1 MRQARVLLIAACIV
15 GLAVSP
21 VWSQGAEK
29 KRIAV
34 LDFDFSAIQPWWS
47 GAWDVGKGVA
57 DIVINMLVED
67 GTYRVIER
75 RALENIMSEQ
85 DFSQSDRA
93 NPATAARLG
102 KLLGVDAIVVG
113 SITQFGTE
121 EKKKGIGG
129 IGGGFGGIIGG
140 KFGKQEGK
148 AKVGINARIVDIETG
163 EILAVAEGTGES
175 KRSGLLL
182 GGLGAGGGGFGAGE
196 VSMTSSDF
204 RETILGEATYAAAQE
219 VARKLV
225 ENADRLPTRKREIKG
240 LVAYVEGSLVILNVG
255 ANHGVQPGMELKI
268 ERVTKTIKD
277 PATGKVL
284 RELTEEVGR
293 VRIDTVEDES
303 SQGTLVSGT
312 GVQVGD
318 VVRNE

>member
-1 MRQARVLLIAACIV
+1 MRQVRLVLLSFCIL
-15 GLAVSP
+15 GLMTAP
-21 VWSQGAEK
+21 AWTQGAKK

-47 GAWDVGKGVA
+47 GTWDVGRGVT
-57 DIVINMLVED
+57 DIIINMLVED

-75 RALENIMSEQ
+75 RALENILAEQ

-129 IGGGFGGIIGG
+129 IGGGFGGILGG
-140 KFGKQEGK
+140 KFGKEEGK
-148 AKVGINARIVDIETG
+148 AKVGINARIADIETG
-163 EILAVAEGTGES
+163 EILAVAEGSGES

-196 VSMTSSDF
+196 ISMTSSDF
-204 RETILGEATYAAAQE
+204 RETILGDDVRRRRSGRQE
-219 VARKLV
+219 
-225 ENADRLPTRKREIKG
+225 ADRERRPPADSQAGNQGPCG
-240 LVAYVEGSLVILNVG
+240 L
-255 ANHGVQPGMELKI
+255 
-268 ERVTKTIKD
+268 R
-277 PATGKVL
+277 
-284 RELTEEVGR
+284 
-293 VRIDTVEDES
+293 
-303 SQGTLVSGT
+303 
-312 GVQVGD
+312 
-318 VVRNE
+318 